1 MFFLSCAWGNGVFL
15 GVHGEREVG
24 KGHGHLTVLG
34 KGRGQ
39 HGMVPEDKR
48 IDGAGWEF
56 MCKHGRGIDGGG
68 RGDSICGR
76 LLAMRNQAVVM
87 QAGVENGGR
96 IHRRGEGTSVERERE
111 EGQRRDET
119 ERPSEISAYIL
130 PCPTTLAVYWER
142 TLKDYRTTDGLS
154 LIRQSLSGTAH
165 SSQHTLLQG
174 PFPVT

>member
-1 MFFLSCAWGNGVFL
+1 VFFLSCAWGNGVFL

-24 KGHGHLTVLG
+24 KGHGHLAVLG

-56 MCKHGRGIDGGG
+56 MGKHGRGIDGGG

-96 IHRRGEGTSVERERE
+96 IHRRGEGTSVERER
-111 EGQRRDET
+111 RDRDET
-119 ERPSEISAYIL
+119 RRRDPARSQLIS
-130 PCPTTLAVYWER
+130 CPTTLTVYWER